1 MIHVNS
7 TDYKF
12 MHTSVA
18 LGKFEGLHLG
28 HQLLLDEAV
37 RLARRGTRA
46 AVFTFDHIPDQV
58 LRGESRYKQV
68 YTRQERRK
76 ILEKKGIDILVEHP
90 FTKEF
95 ASMSPEDFIRG
106 ILVGRLGARQIIV
119 GTDFRFG
126 KNRSGDVN
134 TLAYMAYDCDYELK
148 VIDKLKMDGA
158 DVSTSR
164 VREAIKDGQVEEAE
178 KLLGRPFS
186 LEGSVIHG
194 KELGR
199 RIHIPT
205 ANLQVPGDKLLPPN
219 GVYVSRILL
228 NDQVLY
234 GISNIGLRPT
244 VEESGEQNVET
255 HIFDFDRMIYDEE
268 IKVEL
273 LHFCRPETRFDSVE
287 ELKEQLDKDI
297 LFGRK
302 YIQNIREEGSR

>member
-7 TDYKF
+7 TDYRF
-12 MHTSVA
+12 THTSVA
-18 LGKFEGLHLG
+18 LGKFEGIHLG

-37 RLARRGTRA
+37 RLTRRGTRA
-46 AVFTFDHIPDQV
+46 TVFTFDHIPAQV
-58 LRGESRYKQV
+58 LHGESRYQQV

-76 ILEKKGIDILVEHP
+76 ILEEKGIDILVEHP
-90 FTKEF
+90 FTREF

-148 VIDKLKMDGA
+148 VIDKLKIGGS

-164 VREAIKDGQVEEAE
+164 VREAIGTGEMEEAE

-186 LEGSVIHG
+186 VEGPVVHG

-199 RIHIPT
+199 HLHIPT
-205 ANLQVPGDKLLPPN
+205 ANIEVAEDKLLPPN
-219 GVYVSRILL
+219 GVYVTRVCIGDSSH
-228 NDQVLY
+228 Y
-234 GISNIGLRPT
+234 GITNIGLRPT
-244 VEESGEQNVET
+244 VEESERQNVET
-255 HIFDFDRMIYDEE
+255 HIFDFDQMIYDQE

-273 LHFCRPETRFDSVE
+273 LHFCRPEIRFDSVDD
-287 ELKEQLDKDI
+287 LKEQLDKDI
-297 LFGRK
+297 DFGRK
-302 YIQNIREEGSR
+302 YIQNIREE